1 MSIKLRQ
8 LSHLLALDEHGSFSR
23 AAVFLHISQPA
34 LSRSIQGL
42 EAQVGAPL
50 FLREGHGVVPTD
62 LGRVLIERAR
72 QITRMADD
80 LHDQLLGSPVGARR
94 ELAIGA
100 GPFPA
105 ETIVPRAMAG
115 FIGAHPRFK
124 LRIDIR
130 NWDELLPRLRSH
142 ELDLF
147 VAETSTLEQEADLQ
161 VEPLARHP
169 LYLLA
174 RAGHPLAGRSGIGL
188 GDMLAW
194 PLATMARIPPRLM
207 EPALSA
213 IPRPAGGARDATG
226 FPALLCSDFSVIK
239 QIVCASDVVMTASLP
254 CVAHELERQEL
265 VVLGA
270 EPWMQLNYG
279 IVMLRNRPQLNMAA
293 MEFRAFLVE
302 AEQAVLAE
310 EAGLIARWAAAVP
323 MAAADGAQGVASP
336 FT

>member
-42 EAQVGAPL
+42 EAQIGAPL

-62 LGRVLIERAR
+62 LGRILVERAR

-80 LHDQLLGSPVGARR
+80 LHDQLLGSPATARR

-105 ETIVPRAMAG
+105 ETLVGRAVVG
-115 FIGAHPRFK
+115 FIGAHPQFK
-124 LRIDIR
+124 LRIEVR
-130 NWDELLPRLRSH
+130 NWDELLSRLRGH

-147 VAETSTLEQEADLQ
+147 VAETSTLEHEADLQ

-174 RAGHPLAGRSGIGL
+174 RAGHPLAGRAQVGL
-188 GDMLAW
+188 GEILGW
-194 PLATMARIPPRLM
+194 PLATMARVPPRLL

-213 IPRPAGGARDATG
+213 IPRSAGGTRDATG
-226 FPALLCSDFSVIK
+226 FPALLCSDFSLVK
-239 QIVCASDVVMTASLP
+239 QIVAASDMVVAVSLP
-254 CVAHELERQEL
+254 CVARELERNEL

-279 IVMLRNRPQLNMAA
+279 IVTLRSRPQLNVAA
-293 MEFRAFLVE
+293 MEFRAFLAE
-302 AEQAVLAE
+302 AEQAILDE
-310 EAGLIARWAAAVP
+310 EATLIARWA
-323 MAAADGAQGVASP
+323 GEASNE
-336 FT
+336 